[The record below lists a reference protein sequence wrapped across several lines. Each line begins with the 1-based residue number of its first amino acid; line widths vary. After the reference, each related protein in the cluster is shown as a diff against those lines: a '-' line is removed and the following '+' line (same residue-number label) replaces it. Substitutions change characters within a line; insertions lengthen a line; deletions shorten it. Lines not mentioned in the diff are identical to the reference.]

1 MRPKIVT
8 VIGRGSSASRLIT
21 NTLHCS
27 GFFMGSLQNLNVS
40 YDKEPYQLMYGI
52 AKSFLKKIVFDG
64 NSYDLQPAINGC
76 GLKDIEDIRFYLND
90 ILTHVSAKRGWK
102 LPETTFIYPWL
113 SKLYPEFYYIHWQ
126 RNPMRN
132 APHYSDKMLNGI
144 GAFGGLE
151 NPDISLWSWK
161 IQYDIVTSVPKPER
175 FITVRM
181 EDFINDQD
189 QELERLSDFLGEK
202 IEKLQVYK
210 NKTEYPHIDMPEQV
224 IQSAKELGY

>member
-21 NTLHCS
+21 NTLYCS
-27 GFFMGSLQNLNVS
+27 GFFMGSLQNLNIS
-40 YDKEPYQLMYGI
+40 YDKEPYQLMYDI
-52 AKSFLKKIVFDG
+52 AKSFLKKIVFDR
-64 NSYDLQPAINGC
+64 NSYDLKPAINGC

-90 ILTHVSAKRGWK
+90 ILTHGSAKRGWK

-132 APHYSDKMLNGI
+132 APHYSDKMLNSI

-161 IQYDIVTSVPKPER
+161 IQYDIVNSIPNPER
-175 FITVRM
+175 FITVKM
-181 EDFINDQD
+181 EDFIGNQD
-189 QELERLSDFLGEK
+189 QEIERLSDFLGEK

-210 NKTEYPHIDMPEQV
+210 NKTEYPHIDMPDPV
-224 IQSAKELGY
+224 MHSAKKLGY